1 MQLAVI
7 QMTEERLREH
17 LTHAAQLGAHTAL
30 RNAGLPVREYY
41 TRKEMCKRHGTAR
54 VNTLISCG
62 KLTPHKYPSPTGTK
76 AHTVYSETELLSQ
89 II

>member
-30 RNAGLPVREYY
+30 RNAGLPIKEYY

-54 VNTLISCG
+54 VNGLISCG
-62 KLTPHKYPSPTGTK
+62 KLRPHKYPSPSGAK
-76 AHTVYSETELLSQ
+76 AHIVYSETELLSQ

>member
-1 MQLAVI
+1 MQLVVI

-30 RNAGLPVREYY
+30 RDAGLPIKEYY
-41 TRKEMCKRHGTAR
+41 TRKEMCKRHGRAR
-54 VNTLISCG
+54 VNSLISCG
-62 KLTPHKYPSPTGTK
+62 KLHPHKYPSLTGN
-76 AHTVYSETELLSQ
+76 ARTVYSETELLSQ